1 METVR
6 DFMFLGSRITVY
18 GECSHEIKR
27 CLLLGRKAMT
37 NPDSILKSRDGTLP
51 IKIRI
56 VKAMVYPVVMY
67 RCDHKEGWVPKSWY
81 FRTAGEDSWESWT
94 ARKSSQSILNK
105 GNQPWIFIGRTDA
118 EAEAPILCH
127 LMGRANSLEKT
138 LMLEKTES
146 SRRRGWQ
153 RKKWLDD
160 IIQWTWIWANSRRR
174 WRTEKPGLLQSMG
187 SQRVP
192 QDWVTEQ
199 QQQYLLQ
206 KN

>member
-18 GECSHEIKR
+18 GECSHEIKT
-27 CLLLGRKAMT
+27 LAPWKKSSDI
-37 NPDSILKSRDGTLP
+37 PVLKSRDITLLT
-51 IKIRI
+51 KVHI
-56 VKAMVYPVVMY
+56 VKAMVFPVVMY

-127 LMGRANSLEKT
+127 LMRRTDSFDKT
-138 LMLEKTES
+138 LMLGMIET
-146 SRRRGWQ
+146 RRKRGWQ
-153 RKKWLDD
+153 RMRWLDGITYSMD
-160 IIQWTWIWANSRRR
+160 ISLRNLQELVMDREAWCAVVHGVANSQT
-174 WRTEKPGLLQSMG
+174 WLSDWTES
-187 SQRVP
+187 R
-192 QDWVTEQ
+192 
-199 QQQYLLQ
+199 
-206 KN
+206 